1 MLQEHLYRGT
11 SSSPITRFRGTMTC
25 ILSSMMVMR
34 AQRPPG
40 REAPKLAGASLP
52 SYIRYCRYPV
62 CNRCLMSQSVPGVW
76 VYCMMFWV
84 GANGKRGLCLV
95 RFCSLDTKKKRA
107 HRTVCSVFAPFADEN
122 RLLYFP
128 FAAAGGTNPDEGG

>member
-1 MLQEHLYRGT
+1 
-11 SSSPITRFRGTMTC
+11 
-25 ILSSMMVMR
+25 
-34 AQRPPG
+34 
-40 REAPKLAGASLP
+40 
-52 SYIRYCRYPV
+52 
-62 CNRCLMSQSVPGVW
+62 MSQSVPGVW
-76 VYCMMFWV
+76 VYCS
-84 GANGKRGLCLV
+84 LV